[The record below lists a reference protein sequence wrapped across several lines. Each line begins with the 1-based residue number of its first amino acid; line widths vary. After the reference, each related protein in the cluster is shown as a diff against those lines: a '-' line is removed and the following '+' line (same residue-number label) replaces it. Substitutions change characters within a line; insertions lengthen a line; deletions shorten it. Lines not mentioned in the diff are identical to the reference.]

1 MPSLFQEHELQ
12 RAAERMNAAA
22 KSGAEPNLADAKLLR
37 DHLSGVVKKLEAN
50 NSVEA
55 ARKRKLEAA
64 LSDPEAPVVRQAL
77 KTLDRLGLTPYEAA
91 ELNKLNAA
99 MDSRRWSTEE
109 RFRTKAL
116 LHSVGII

>member
-1 MPSLFQEHELQ
+1 
-12 RAAERMNAAA
+12 MNAAA